1 MLNQPTSSPMIMM
14 MLGFGCWA
22 ATGTAVSA
30 TAMKSATRTSHPLRF
45 GHRIALSLAFQAI
58 EPRAHSHRRISPSSF
73 LLHRT
78 TVVVFAETT
87 WLLDLR
93 PTAMEPSDR
102 LSHSSIP
109 ADRRPH
115 TIYRSIRYRSW
126 PSPRTAP
133 VPAGALVRPALA
145 HPLPD
150 DPRHLRP
157 PWKDR
162 ALSRTA
168 WLTSLLV

>member
-109 ADRRPH
+109 ADRRP
-115 TIYRSIRYRSW
+115 TRSIGLFAID
-126 PSPRTAP
+126 PSPHRERRQSQPGRWCVQRWLIRFQMIP
-133 VPAGALVRPALA
+133 VIY
-145 HPLPD
+145 D
-150 DPRHLRP
+150 
-157 PWKDR
+157 
-162 ALSRTA
+162 
-168 WLTSLLV
+168 LLGRIAR